1 MTAMFLT
8 DCHEMMEDTPF
19 INAVKNLRFD
29 LAVVDSFAIVRCKYI
44 LPSYLGLPYVSYS
57 SVLPAWILR
66 NPILPSVVPLAYF
79 NLTQEMT
86 FRERIQ
92 NILGYLALTFPSISH
107 RETHL
112 IYKYA
117 KDKGMESWDDMVRK
131 SEIFFWNSDPILG
144 YAIPLTPNIIPIG
157 GITAHAGRP
166 LPRDLDVF
174 MDQSKEGVVVVSFGS
189 VISALPDNVL
199 AKFAEA
205 FSSLK
210 ENVVWRFKHVPRF
223 EVPANVRLV
232 KWLPQNDLLAHPNT
246 KLFVTHCGNNGQ
258 YEAFYHG
265 IPMLA
270 TPLVW
275 DQLHNAV
282 RINSK
287 GFGLILNINSFSVDQ
302 MSSKMKEILYNPK
315 YTKAIKIASRRFRSL
330 PQTPR
335 EKASFWIEYVIKH
348 GDCSHLHSP
357 ALTMPWYQLIMLDIG
372 ATVFLSV
379 SLLTT
384 VLLAFLY
391 ICVIR
396 MRRVKEK
403 TL

>member
-1 MTAMFLT
+1 
-8 DCHEMMEDTPF
+8 
-19 INAVKNLRFD
+19 
-29 LAVVDSFAIVRCKYI
+29 
-44 LPSYLGLPYVSYS
+44 
-57 SVLPAWILR
+57 
-66 NPILPSVVPLAYF
+66 
-79 NLTQEMT
+79 
-86 FRERIQ
+86 
-92 NILGYLALTFPSISH
+92 
-107 RETHL
+107 
-112 IYKYA
+112 
-117 KDKGMESWDDMVRK
+117 MVRK
-131 SEIFFWNSDPILG
+131 SELFFWNSDPILG
-144 YAIPLTPNIIPIG
+144 YAIPLTPNIIPMG
-157 GITAHAGRP
+157 GGGVTARAGLP
-166 LPRDLDVF
+166 LPRDLEVC
-174 MDQSKEGVVVVSFGS
+174 MDQSKEGVVVVSFRS

-210 ENVVWRFKHVPRF
+210 ENVVWRFKHVSRF

-275 DQLHNAV
+275 DLPHNAV

-287 GFGLILNINSFSVDQ
+287 GFGLTLNINSFSVDE
-302 MSSKMKEILYNPK
+302 MSSKMKELLYNPK
-315 YTKAIKIASRRFRSL
+315 YTKAIKIASRRFRSM

-348 GDCSHLHSP
+348 GDCSHLHSH
-357 ALTMPWYQLIMLDIG
+357 ALTMPWYQLIMFDIG

-403 TL
+403 TLWKLRSNIFNLSMICNLIADKTMQFYNRTCYDITFVKLFAFYTQTNNFCIKFIVPTLCFIYDHVLKRCFTNWQLKLT